1 MRILDRYVVFK
12 YLQMLLWSIT
22 AATIVFLVLDVENY
36 LDKFIDS
43 RVPLTTVI
51 CYYYLYVPYVV
62 YLILPVATLLATLFT
77 IGGLTITNELSAMQ
91 ISGIPFIRPLIL
103 LLLVASAVA
112 AGGFYIGETI
122 VPEFNRERMDIY
134 RYDVRKLPRETR
146 SKHGKLYMQLGMNRQ
161 LQIDRYSPATREAYG
176 IQLVEVQ
183 AGRISRRTDAERMV
197 WRDAAWHLQGAVER
211 KFDESGLISWERDS
225 DISVSGDGLRPDE
238 LEKVQTKPEEMNWVE
253 LKEFVKRLSSSGGNT
268 IRWQVDLFFKVSLP
282 VAAIIIVL
290 FGAPIAS
297 VRRRGGTALGF
308 GLALFICFIY
318 FGFIQIGRVLGYNG
332 TLPPIISAWAGNFFF
347 GILGLGILFRST
359 R

>member
-1 MRILDRYVVFK
+1 MRILDRYVVFM
-12 YLQMLLWSIT
+12 YLKKLMWSI
-22 AATIVFLVLDVENY
+22 AATTIIFLALDVVNY

-51 CYYYLYVPYVV
+51 RYYYLYLPYIV
-62 YLILPVATLLATLFT
+62 YLIMPVATLLATLFT
-77 IGGLTITNELSAMQ
+77 IGGLTITNELNAMQ
-91 ISGIPFIRPLIL
+91 ISGVPFVRPLM
-103 LLLVASAVA
+103 LLLVATSAVA

-134 RYDVRKLPRETR
+134 RYDVRKLPREAR
-146 SKHGKLYMQLGMNRQ
+146 SKHGKLYMQLGLNRQ
-161 LQIDRYSPATREAYG
+161 LQIDRYSSASREAYG
-176 IQLVEVQ
+176 IQLVEVK
-183 AGRISRRTDAERMV
+183 AGKISRRIDAEKMV

-211 KFDESGLISWERDS
+211 EFEEDGLISWDGDRE
-225 DISVSGDGLRPDE
+225 ISVSGDGLRPDE
-238 LEKVQTKPEEMNWVE
+238 LEKVQTKPEEMNWSE
-253 LKEFVKRLSSSGGNT
+253 LKEFIRRLSSAGGNT
-268 IRWQVDLFFKVSLP
+268 TKWEVDLLFKVSLP

-318 FGFIQIGRVLGYNG
+318 FGFIQIGKVMGYNG
-332 TLPPIISAWAGNFFF
+332 TLPPIISAWAGNIFF
-347 GILGLGILFRST
+347 GVLGLGILVRST